1 MRLRATSIVLAAF
14 IAASLSGCTFGA
26 VQATQLAYDPSDG
39 VGAEVGDVQVRN
51 ALLVSD
57 DGKLASLAV
66 ALINPSDT
74 NVQLT
79 VSWEA
84 ESGRDERTVS
94 VPAGETL
101 SLGTDDDAIVL
112 VGVDAQPGSLFPVY
126 FQYGE
131 EEGQELGVPVLE
143 GSLDEYA
150 DLVPSEPAPS
160 EPASE

>member
-1 MRLRATSIVLAAF
+1 MDDMDLRTNPAEEGSPLVAVADLVDNSVTANANRVNVYTQFEPNGSYVL
-14 IAASLSGCTFGA
+14 I
-26 VQATQLAYDPSDG
+26 
-39 VGAEVGDVQVRN
+39 
-51 ALLVSD
+51 SD
-57 DGKLASLAV
+57 DGELASLAV
-66 ALINPSDT
+66 ALINSSDT

-112 VGVDAQPGSLFPVY
+112 EGVDAQPGSLFPVY

-150 DLVPSEPAPS
+150 GLVPSEPAPS